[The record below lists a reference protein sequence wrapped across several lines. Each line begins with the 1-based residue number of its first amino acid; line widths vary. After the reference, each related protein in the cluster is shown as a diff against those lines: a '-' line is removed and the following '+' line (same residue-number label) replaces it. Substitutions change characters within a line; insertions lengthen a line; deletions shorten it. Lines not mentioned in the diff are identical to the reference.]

1 MLPTT
6 FNGPGFRAKLNFPQ
20 TNFFNE
26 NGISGIAQKDRR
38 NQRTKGRNVKG
49 QSEMV
54 DRGQG
59 CATRMSN

>member
-6 FNGPGFRAKLNFPQ
+6 FNGPGFRTKLDFPQ
-20 TNFFNE
+20 TIIFNE
-26 NGISGIAQKDRR
+26 NGLSRITQKDRR
-38 NQRTKGRNVKG
+38 NQRTRGGNAKG

-59 CATRMSN
+59 CPTRMSN